1 LTAARQDA
9 MTARQTVSFMALAE
23 RRRTK
28 MASLAQLLAAVVVYL
43 TVDQSF
49 FARVDAEIM

>member
-1 LTAARQDA
+1 